1 MLPILL
7 LLIAI
12 ASGTLLTYV
21 YCSRMHF
28 AARLCTGTC
37 TGFALIATVGFI
49 AASFLGLNHGSIG
62 IAAGLVSLPWLLLL
76 RAGYRSQVA
85 SDLAEAWQG
94 TKQAVL
100 HPGGAA
106 SGYAIFYISVAVLL
120 GVIFGHVMFQ
130 RPDGIYTGLTNN
142 LGDLPFHL
150 QIISSFAHG
159 QNFPPEDPAFSGVR
173 FAYPFLA
180 DFLTAMLVRSGASL
194 IFAMWIQNFA
204 LGLVLVGMMHYWT
217 LQLTHDRLAGVIAP
231 LLILLSGGLGW
242 WLLFGDAQAGDSG
255 LIGVLQHLP
264 RDYTIAGDTIWRWGN
279 SLTTLF
285 IPQRSILFG
294 VPLAVFIFSQWW
306 LALNDGEQNQ
316 TAWQTPASTST
327 GTRKNPAPKNW
338 EAVSV
343 SVPTSAPTPK
353 RVSSKATKAQSSGE
367 ATAVAIQPGVEAE
380 NAVVSKEDI
389 ASPASAV
396 RRRMIAAGVFAGM
409 LPLVHAHS
417 FIVVMG
423 MAGCLAL
430 LFPQWRAWIAFFV
443 PALVIA
449 LPEILWS
456 THRSGINAQT
466 FWGWAVGWDRGNNNA
481 IWFWLA
487 NTGAFI
493 PLLIA
498 AIFLRKH
505 GRDLVSSKLLRFYLP
520 FLLCFLVPNLM
531 KLAPWAWDNIKVLF
545 YWYVASAPLVAL
557 MLASWF
563 REAKWRWAA
572 ATLLA
577 VLTLAGTLD
586 IVRVL
591 TGTTEYREFDSDGAA
606 IAEQILQRT
615 EPRALVLHAPI
626 YNPPVFLTGR
636 RSLLGYPGSIWSRG
650 LDYGLRESDIRQIY
664 SGSPEALSLLRRYK
678 VNYVLLSPLERD
690 YLNGNNLSVNENFW
704 SQFPVIAQSGEY
716 RLYKIESGR

>member
-1 MLPILL
+1 VLPILL
-7 LLIAI
+7 LLVAI

-28 AARLCTGTC
+28 AARLCAGTC
-37 TGFALIATVGFI
+37 TGLALLATVGFI
-49 AASFLGLNHGSIG
+49 AASFLGLNHESMG

-76 RAGYRSQVA
+76 RTCCRSQVV
-85 SDLAEAWQG
+85 SDLVETWQG
-94 TKQAVL
+94 IKQAIL
-100 HPGGAA
+100 HPAGAA
-106 SGYAIFYISVAVLL
+106 TGYAIFYISVAVLL

-130 RPDGIYTGLTNN
+130 RPDGIYTGFTNN

-204 LGLVLVGMMHYWT
+204 LGLALVGMMHYWT
-217 LQLTHDRLAGVIAP
+217 LQLTRDRLAGVIAP
-231 LLILLSGGLGW
+231 LLVLLSGGLGW
-242 WLLFGDAQAGDSG
+242 WLLFGDVQASDSG
-255 LIGVLQHLP
+255 VIGVLQHLP

-306 LALNDGEQNQ
+306 LALNDGEENQ
-316 TAWQTPASTST
+316 AAWQAPASTST
-327 GTRKNPAPKNW
+327 STGKKPEMKNW
-338 EAVSV
+338 EAASV
-343 SVPTSAPTPK
+343 TTSASIPK
-353 RVSSKATKAQSSGE
+353 RASSKATKARHSSE
-367 ATAVAIQPGVEAE
+367 ATAVAVQPRVEAE
-380 NAVVSKEDI
+380 NVLVLKAEEI
-389 ASPASAV
+389 ASPVSAV

-430 LFPQWRAWIAFFV
+430 LFPQWRAWLAFFV
-443 PALVIA
+443 PALLIA
-449 LPEILWS
+449 LPEIFWS

-466 FWGWAVGWDRGNNNA
+466 FWGWAVGWDRGSNNA

-498 AIFLRKH
+498 AIFWRKQ

-563 REAKWRWAA
+563 KEAKWRWAA

-586 IVRVL
+586 IARVL
-591 TGTTEYREFDSDGAA
+591 TGTTEYREFDSDGIA
-606 IAEQILQRT
+606 IAEEILQRT

-650 LDYGLRESDIRQIY
+650 LDYGLRERDIRQIY
-664 SGSPEALSLLRRYK
+664 SGSPEALSLMRRYK
-678 VNYVLLSPLERD
+678 INYVLLSPLERD

-716 RLYKIESGR
+716 RLYKIGSPR